1 MKEHQLELRFKDL
14 DGYQVIRPSLSLFF
28 QRTMSSGCTLFEVAV
43 HEAINNALKYGK
55 TTKYPQSIVIKMD
68 VLRNHWVI
76 VRVKDHG
83 KGFAPYDDIDEAI
96 LEQELLAESGRGI
109 FIMKKATDR
118 LYYNRQGN
126 EVFLAKRYNKEEH
139 PNDSRCNGS
148 EWAGTC

>member
-14 DGYQVIRPSLSLFF
+14 AGYQVIRPSLSLFF
-28 QRTMSSGCTLFEVAV
+28 QRTMSGRCTLFEVAV

-55 TTKYPQSIVIKMD
+55 TTKYPKSIVVKMD
-68 VLRNHWVI
+68 VLRNQWVI

-83 KGFAPYDDIDEAI
+83 KGFTPDDNRDHAI
-96 LEQELLAESGRGI
+96 LKQSLFAESGRGI
-109 FIMKKATDR
+109 FIMKKASDR

-139 PNDSRCNGS
+139 PNDSRCNSS